1 MLNEILR
8 LCAIFATTFE
18 GFSIFTSNELF
29 QDLIFTP
36 LNTYQMLFHKAEKI
50 LLSLLSDVPTSFGSK
65 LSNTQTRIYCQKIRQ
80 IEGRSSLPEY
90 VN

>member
-65 LSNTQTRIYCQKIRQ
+65 LENSQT
-80 IEGRSSLPEY
+80 
-90 VN
+90 

>member
-36 LNTYQMLFHKAEKI
+36 PEH
-50 LLSLLSDVPTSFGSK
+50 
-65 LSNTQTRIYCQKIRQ
+65 LSNALPQ
-80 IEGRSSLPEY
+80 GRKDIIITTK
-90 VN
+90 